1 MLNGGQGINCYE
13 KWLQYQMLGT
23 MRGQKLSIF
32 MTPVVSDI
40 SDLFWYLYNT
50 KMAVLQMEYLQ
61 MARIGKHSCQIKK
74 FRHWVEFQPDRG
86 LKGQKWPLWEL
97 PKLQK

>member
-1 MLNGGQGINCYE
+1 MLR
-13 KWLQYQMLGT
+13 T
-23 MRGQKLSIF
+23 MRGQKLSTF

-40 SDLFWYLYNT
+40 SDLFWYLYT
-50 KMAVLQMEYLQ
+50 AKMAVLQMEYLQ
-61 MARIGKHSCQIKK
+61 MARIGKHSCQIII